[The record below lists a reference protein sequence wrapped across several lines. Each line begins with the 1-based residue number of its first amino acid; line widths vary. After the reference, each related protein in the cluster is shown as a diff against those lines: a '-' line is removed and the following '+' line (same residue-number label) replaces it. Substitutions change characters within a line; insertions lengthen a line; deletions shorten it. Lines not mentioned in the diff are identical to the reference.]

1 MASSARTRTMVSDL
15 TARVFEDLHAAR
27 MLHESSSIQLNAVE
41 KRVEK
46 PSAERLKAEAGAI
59 ITQCRF
65 DLRLLERAIR
75 ESALAWAASDG
86 TLVSLAERSVVE
98 LEASLAALRVEPVAV
113 ATLALDE
120 RAMEHDAVLP
130 LHDFANFR
138 RLFEHREAVLAATM
152 RVASAFLA
160 QSTGRAADCL
170 EPPRGGPQT
179 SSSMVTS
186 PGIEACMRVLR
197 ECRRLAGSDVRFKTP
212 NGASVVHAPP
222 HQRRDRLPSAAGAS
236 KRSGGAR
243 PSSSSSSRAESTSAG
258 DGDALGDA
266 DYRIYIERSVADLGD
281 ARLRTQLAA
290 ALVKQRAYVREQRNQ
305 FLQYAE
311 LEAERNGLSERV
323 AQQAKEITSF
333 LASRRRMFGEAQQRF
348 APAVEGLSS
357 LSRKS
362 LAVAKH
368 VDGVHRQV
376 ETIGAECDALRA
388 ELAREKRA
396 RAGVEAER
404 DTFAGKIAV
413 VLKTSARLRTEATRQ
428 QRIVEIATAAH
439 AKQRDLL
446 QRNGAE
452 NGELRSELLRV
463 VLERRERDAAVDDA
477 AHELAR
483 LREERERLRDCA
495 TRAESEQENA
505 VQRADVLAAEIEKLK
520 SDVLRRVAEAKLA
533 GIERDWR
540 GEFTVVKAEHAEL
553 RALVSELQEAN
564 AALEERLRDVV
575 GSMSSDEDDDYG
587 EEEAEKEGAEG
598 GAAAQ
603 GAEVQGAEDG
613 PAASARP
620 RSPAEYGEATGI
632 ARTCEPR

>member
-1 MASSARTRTMVSDL
+1 MVTDL

-27 MLHESSSIQLNAVE
+27 VLHESASIQLNAVE

-59 ITQCRF
+59 VTQCRF
-65 DLRLLERAIR
+65 DCRLLECAIR
-75 ESALAWAASDG
+75 ESALSWGSSDG
-86 TLVSLAERSVVE
+86 TLISLAERSTVE

-120 RAMEHDAVLP
+120 RAMEHDAVLR

-160 QSTGRAADCL
+160 QSTGRAADTL
-170 EPPRGGPQT
+170 EPPRSVPQT
-179 SSSMVTS
+179 ASNRVKS

-197 ECRRLAGSDVRFKTP
+197 ECRRLAGSDAQVKAPR
-212 NGASVVHAPP
+212 AAAVHSPP
-222 HQRRDRLPSAAGAS
+222 RQRDRLPPAEGAS
-236 KRSGGAR
+236 QQSGGAR
-243 PSSSSSSRAESTSAG
+243 PSSSSSRRAGSAAAASAG
-258 DGDALGDA
+258 DGGELGDA
-266 DYRIYIERSVADLGD
+266 DYRVYVEHSVAELSD
-281 ARLRTQLAA
+281 ARLRAQLAA

-311 LEAERNGLSERV
+311 LEAERNSLRERV
-323 AQQAKEITSF
+323 AQQAKEIAAF
-333 LASRRRMFGEAQQRF
+333 LATRRRLFGDAQQRF
-348 APAVEGLSS
+348 APAVKGLGS

-388 ELAREKRA
+388 ELAHEKRA
-396 RAGVEAER
+396 RASVEAER
-404 DTFAGKIAV
+404 DTFASKIAV
-413 VLKTSARLRTEATRQ
+413 VLKTSARFRTEATRQ

-446 QRNGAE
+446 QRNGVE
-452 NGELRSELLRV
+452 NGELRRELMGV
-463 VLERRERDAAVDDA
+463 VLEQRERDAAADAA

-483 LREERERLRDCA
+483 LREERERSRDRA
-495 TRAESEQENA
+495 TRAESEQEDA
-505 VQRADVLAAEIEKLK
+505 AQRADVLAAELEKLK

-533 GIERDWR
+533 GIEKDWR
-540 GEFTVVKAEHAEL
+540 REYTSVKAEHKEL

-575 GSMSSDEDDDYG
+575 GSMSSDADDDYG
-587 EEEAEKEGAEG
+587 EGEEEEE
-598 GAAAQ
+598 
-603 GAEVQGAEDG
+603 GAEDG
-613 PAASARP
+613 AAVKDGGAVSARP
-620 RSPAEYGEATGI
+620 RSPAEYGEAMGAAAE
-632 ARTCEPR
+632 AR